1 MKRKGLLKI
10 EIFLSILT
18 VIGIFF
24 LIFNVYF
31 ILKGFREDVL
41 YVNEKNMQSIKNK
54 IEKSEYYDGSDDF
67 YNVKKIQLYKGG
79 GLFGASYDLE
89 FTLYYEDGTA
99 KKICDNSLTNLR
111 TYIEE
116 NGYNNGKFFIML
128 GAGMILICTGLN
140 GTRKRISNKID
151 WIDKQEMDRLQ

>member
-31 ILKGFREDVL
+31 ILKGFREEVL

-54 IEKSEYYDGSDDF
+54 IEKSEYYDSSDDF

-89 FTLYYEDGTA
+89 FTWHYKDGA
-99 KKICDNSLTNLR
+99 VKKICDNSLTNLR

-116 NGYNNGKFFIML
+116 NGYNNGKFL
-128 GAGMILICTGLN
+128 LC
-140 GTRKRISNKID
+140 
-151 WIDKQEMDRLQ
+151 